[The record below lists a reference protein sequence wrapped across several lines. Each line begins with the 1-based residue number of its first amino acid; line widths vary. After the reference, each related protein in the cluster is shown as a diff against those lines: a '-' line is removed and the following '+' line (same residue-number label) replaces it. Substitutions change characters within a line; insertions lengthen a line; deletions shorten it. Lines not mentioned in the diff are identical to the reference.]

1 MFDALA
7 GSKYYS
13 TLDMKSG
20 YHQVGIE
27 ETHKERTAF
36 TVGPL
41 GFYEYNCMPFG
52 LCNSPATYQRL
63 MNECFEGL
71 HLKSCLIYLDDIIVF
86 SDTYEEHLQ
95 RLRQVFQR
103 IRQTGMKLTPSKCSL
118 FKTRINF
125 LGHIV
130 SENGI
135 ETDVEKIQRINDWP
149 TPKNPNEVRQ
159 FLGFAGYYRKFVKD
173 FAQICKPLY
182 MLMPFTKSKKRKK
195 LPEKHWEWGVSQ
207 EESFKK
213 LKEVLTSPPV
223 LGYADYTKP
232 FELHTDACSQGLG
245 AVLYQEQ
252 NGRKRV
258 ISYASRGLSKSEGNY
273 SVKLPC
279 HLKIA
284 NYRK

>member
-1 MFDALA
+1 MCVDYRNLNEKTIKDSYALPRIEEMFDALA

-20 YHQVGIE
+20 YHQVDIE

-63 MNECFEGL
+63 MNECFESL

-135 ETDVEKIQRINDWP
+135 ETDVDKIQRINDWP

-159 FLGFAGYYRKFVKD
+159 FWGFAGYYRK
-173 FAQICKPLY
+173 L
-182 MLMPFTKSKKRKK
+182 
-195 LPEKHWEWGVSQ
+195 
-207 EESFKK
+207 
-213 LKEVLTSPPV
+213 
-223 LGYADYTKP
+223 
-232 FELHTDACSQGLG
+232 
-245 AVLYQEQ
+245 
-252 NGRKRV
+252 
-258 ISYASRGLSKSEGNY
+258 
-273 SVKLPC
+273 
-279 HLKIA
+279 
-284 NYRK
+284 